1 MRTNTTDPTY
11 RGLYKAGSLAL
22 LLSGI
27 LLLIYAGTLLIL
39 GPAPSPIVDYLTFLG
54 ANYLL
59 VIIGMSFLTAALVLL
74 IPAIF
79 ALYHALKPVSIGRTL
94 IGSGILMSGIIV
106 FLSNVGNYFWLVN
119 IGLNYGRSCV
129 SSCVQINQTLALA
142 TAALATSSVV
152 IDFYIAILL
161 IILGILVLSLAML
174 KSPIF
179 GKAAGYLG
187 IIAGIFS
194 LVVPSVQELL
204 YLNLSLSAYPLVA
217 SFLLYGIWALLA
229 GSKLYKIR

>member
-1 MRTNTTDPTY
+1 MKTATTDSMY
-11 RGLYKAGSLAL
+11 RGLYKAGSFAL

-39 GPAPSPIVDYLTFLG
+39 GPAPSPIVDYLNFLG

-94 IGSGILMSGIIV
+94 IGSGILISGIIV

-119 IGLNYGRSCV
+119 IALNYGRVCV
-129 SSCVQINQTLALA
+129 SSCQQINQTAA
-142 TAALATSSVV
+142 TATSSVV

-161 IILGILVLSLAML
+161 IIMGILVLSLAML
-174 KSPIF
+174 KSPVF
-179 GKAAGYLG
+179 GKATGYLG

-194 LVVPSVQELL
+194 LVVPSVQEIV
-204 YLNLSLSAYPLVA
+204 YLNLSLSAYPLVV
-217 SFLLYGIWALLA
+217 SFILYGIWALLA
-229 GSKLYKIR
+229 GSRLYKIR